1 MVYGGHMAVAGQA
14 LKSSNISSFIL
25 GERMLPGIVEVYIQE
40 SMENGVLITCQ
51 YPFSRVLNINGNTSP
66 PQIEGH
72 AHDIRY

>member
-1 MVYGGHMAVAGQA
+1 MTVAGQA

-40 SMENGVLITCQ
+40 FMENGVLITCHI
-51 YPFSRVLNINGNTSP
+51 PLFRGLNINGYTSP